1 MRIVGLLSWYEEP
14 VSWLAETVA
23 SAAKL
28 CDHLI
33 AVDGP
38 YAEFPFAHTKPAS
51 GTEQAEV
58 ILHAAAGAGMGCTI
72 HASRQPWWGN
82 EVEKRSFMFDLAM
95 PFSTEDDWLLV
106 IDADEV
112 LSQVPENT
120 RDLLA
125 KAEAD
130 VAEVHLWERDD
141 QDTIYV
147 QRRLFRALRG
157 IAYRDC
163 HYVVTAPSGDGVK
176 VLSGDQHVHQLEPA
190 EQMFGVRLEHR
201 SSQRTALRNGLKN
214 QYYAKLPDLESI
226 RTYQ

>member
-1 MRIVGLLSWYEEP
+1 MRVIGLLSWYEEP
-14 VSWLAETVA
+14 CSWLAETVA

-38 YAEFPFAHTKPAS
+38 YAAFPFAHTKPAS
-51 GTEQAEV
+51 GTDQAEI
-58 ILHAAAGAGMGCTI
+58 ILHTAAGADMGCTI
-72 HASRQPWWGN
+72 HTSRRPWQGN

-95 PFSTEDDWLLV
+95 PFTTPDDWLLV

-112 LSQVPENT
+112 LSDVPENA
-120 RDLLA
+120 RELLA
-125 KAEAD
+125 KTAAD

-157 IAYRDC
+157 MKYDGA
-163 HYVVTAPSGDGVK
+163 HYVVTAPSGAGVK
-176 VLSGDQHVHQLEPA
+176 VLSGDQNVHRLEPA
-190 EQMFGVRLEHR
+190 AELFAVRMEHR
-201 SSQRTALRNGLKN
+201 SNQRTALRNGFKA
-214 QYYAKLPDLESI
+214 QYYAKLPDLEAVKDL
-226 RTYQ
+226 

>member
-1 MRIVGLLSWYEEP
+1 MRVIGLLSWYEEP
-14 VSWLAETVA
+14 CSWLAETVA

-38 YAEFPFAHTKPAS
+38 YAAFPFAHTKPAS
-51 GTEQAEV
+51 GTDQAEI
-58 ILHAAAGAGMGCTI
+58 ILHTAAGADMGCTI
-72 HASRQPWWGN
+72 HTSRRPWQGN

-95 PFSTEDDWLLV
+95 PFTTPDDWLLV

-112 LSQVPENT
+112 LSDVPENA
-120 RDLLA
+120 RELLA
-125 KAEAD
+125 KTAAD

-201 SSQRTALRNGLKN
+201 SSQRSALRNGLKN
-214 QYYAKLPDLESI
+214 QYYAKLPDLERI
-226 RTYQ
+226 EPI